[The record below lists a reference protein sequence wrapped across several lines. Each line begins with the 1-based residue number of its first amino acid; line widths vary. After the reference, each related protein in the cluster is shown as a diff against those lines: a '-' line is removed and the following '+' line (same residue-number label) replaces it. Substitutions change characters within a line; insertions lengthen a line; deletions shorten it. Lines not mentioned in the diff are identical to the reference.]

1 MYFEPEE
8 SLEEN
13 LEAMDEHKRE
23 VKTGEITYAV
33 RATVAGD
40 LQIDEKDI
48 IGLTDGKIAVVG
60 QSVADVAHRLIEA
73 MVDEDSSVISLYYGD
88 DKAAEE
94 AAQLH
99 Q

>member
-1 MYFEPEE
+1 MQQWGSSHSLCPQGITALMYFEPEE
-8 SLEEN
+8 TFEEN

-48 IGLTDGKIAVVG
+48 IGLTDG
-60 QSVADVAHRLIEA
+60 R
-73 MVDEDSSVISLYYGD
+73 SL
-88 DKAAEE
+88 
-94 AAQLH
+94 L
-99 Q
+99 